1 MKIVTKIIMPTLI
14 VNQIRYDKQ
23 SEMQHF
29 RRMHA
34 LCITMFTG
42 EMKNK
47 RVYNYMCM
55 QLSNTYS
62 LE

>member
-1 MKIVTKIIMPTLI
+1 MPTLI